1 MQRVVKRQSRIDVCF
16 LLKILYES
24 EGITFMSCDDSLLHP
39 VLLVR
44 VCVCVCVH
52 CTWWAPRCGRPSAC
66 QWSHSFFLSFSFWLF
81 CTAYSRILFAIFF
94 LKLHVSERRCA
105 HPFEDYFSSLSYHV

>member
-44 VCVCVCVH
+44 VCVSV
-52 CTWWAPRCGRPSAC
+52 
-66 QWSHSFFLSFSFWLF
+66 
-81 CTAYSRILFAIFF
+81 CTARGGRHGVVDHLLANG
-94 LKLHVSERRCA
+94 LTL
-105 HPFEDYFSSLSYHV
+105 FSSLFLFGCFVLLIRVFCLPFFF

>member
-44 VCVCVCVH
+44 VCVCLCALHVVGA
-52 CTWWAPRCGRPSAC
+52 TV
-66 QWSHSFFLSFSFWLF
+66 WSTICLPMVSLFFPLFFFLALLYCLF
-81 CTAYSRILFAIFF
+81 AYSVCHFF
-94 LKLHVSERRCA
+94 FKTSRE
-105 HPFEDYFSSLSYHV
+105 